1 MKKKVKN
8 ESASDR
14 SISDRIRKVKEAA
27 EKWKAIRE
35 LCNKMVWFFDM
46 PCNQG
51 LEGSEIELSNLI
63 EEISPWQHQVSDED
77 GKFEKVWDGVKLSF
91 GFGYALGQMLDLP
104 DIDITPIKE
113 LLKERKVLLYLP
125 HEKKAA

>member
-1 MKKKVKN
+1 MKKKIKN
-8 ESASDR
+8 QSASDR
-14 SISDRIRKVKEAA
+14 SVSDRIKKVNEAA
-27 EKWKAIRE
+27 KKWKAIRK
-35 LCNKMVWFFDM
+35 LCDKMVWFFDM

-51 LEGSEIELSNLI
+51 MEGSEIELSSLI
-63 EEISPWQHQVSDED
+63 DEISPWQNIDHNDEE
-77 GKFEKVWDGVKLSF
+77 FSRLWSAVKVSF

-113 LLKERKVLLYLP
+113 LLREKRALLYMP